1 MPADYAASVAAARR
15 TRSAKVLPD
24 PPDAPGR
31 WDPAPAAV
39 EGGALWDGVEA
50 GPATHVPEHVAGLDV
65 RESRWVDADLSGRRF
80 TDLRCRD
87 LQFEHCDLSGA
98 VLDGAVLDRVAFT
111 NCRLTGT
118 VLSGAALTDVRI
130 SDCRADLV
138 SLRMA
143 RAKFLLVENTVLR
156 GADFYELT
164 GTGCAMVGC
173 DLTGASFG
181 GARLTE
187 LRLHGS
193 GLDDISG
200 ALSLRGARISA
211 EQLLTLGAAVL
222 AALDIQVTNAGVA

>member
-1 MPADYAASVAAARR
+1 MPADYAAAVSAARR
-15 TRSAKVLPD
+15 ARPSKVLPD
-24 PPDAPGR
+24 PPGAPDG

-39 EGGALWDGVEA
+39 EGGAVWDGVEA
-50 GPATHVPEHVAGLDV
+50 GPDTLVPEHVAGLDV

-98 VLDGAVLDRVAFT
+98 VLDGAALTRVAFT

-118 VLSGAALTDVRI
+118 VLSGSTLADVRI

-138 SLRMA
+138 NLRMA
-143 RAKFLLVENTVLR
+143 RARYLLIEDTVLR

-164 GTGCAMVGC
+164 GAGCGMIGC
-173 DLTGASFG
+173 DLTGASFA

-193 GLDDISG
+193 GLDDIGG
-200 ALSLRGARISA
+200 ALALRGARISA
-211 EQLLTLGAAVL
+211 DQLLSLGAAVL
-222 AALDIQVTNAGVA
+222 AALDVQVTQ